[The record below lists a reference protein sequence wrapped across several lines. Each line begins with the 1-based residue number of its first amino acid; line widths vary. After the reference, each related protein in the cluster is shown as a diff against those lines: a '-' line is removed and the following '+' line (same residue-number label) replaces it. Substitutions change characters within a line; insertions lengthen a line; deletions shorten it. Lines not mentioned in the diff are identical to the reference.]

1 MAMMLPHVEDSKQ
14 SVLALLSQLSDVHQR
29 LGVAYASEIADW
41 RACFSALKADGG
53 IEVSSCSATDQ
64 PPPTADEPMQMR
76 FAADGDECLSR
87 RPKCPPRFENPC
99 VPEGPPLPLMVDEDS
114 AHVNLVSAPF
124 SPAEHSSLSL
134 SSKVPAINTV
144 LVTGDDFAVSASQ
157 RVTLATPERTGSISS
172 MRKSASGLF
181 DLRAA
186 WSLSESELHRIQRKA
201 HTAHLL
207 DARKKM
213 PTLCR
218 SRSHVFVDSF
228 RQVRQSTHIFVV
240 HPGSGKRIVWDVCA
254 CMLLIYDCLMIP
266 MQVFELPRNS
276 WIVVSEWL
284 RVIYWT
290 LDICASFLTG
300 IYVGSEP
307 ELRLK
312 KIARNYLQSW
322 FPFDVAVVLPEW
334 LLLLMSNLADVAASF
349 GLARSMRTAR
359 VLRVLRF
366 LKFMHLLRLVKMRQL
381 TDDLRDKLNNDVALI
396 SLSVA
401 KMVAIVCLLTHALAC
416 LWFWVGNSP
425 EGWVYTQGINTDS
438 TGEKYLFS
446 FQWSMARLHPS
457 NMGENM
463 ELRTFAE
470 KVFSIFATVN
480 AIVFSSI
487 FVSHITNKMAEMKR
501 MRAQKTSK
509 LLLIRMYVQRH
520 SISLK
525 LAMQLK
531 RHIVT
536 SYAVKLRSMEEADLM
551 AILPANLVMD
561 LRWETWSPLITK
573 HVLFDKIQ
581 VKDPRTECDICFQ
594 ALVEVPFFHAETLF
608 STGDCCAR
616 MLFVSF
622 GELSYTRGK
631 VPEGRVDVNAEMAV
645 TVTEDSQEVLPG
657 QWVSEA
663 ALWVRWMNCG
673 ELRAENSG
681 SMVSLGA
688 SEFGAVIV
696 EHEHVLLDVVA
707 HARAFIQ
714 DLNWNPGNCSDLP
727 SELDVAPP
735 RTSSNTKATQLAFS
749 EIRLP

>member
-1 MAMMLPHVEDSKQ
+1 MPPYGGEPDR
-14 SVLALLSQLSDVHQR
+14 SVLVLLSQLSDVQQR
-29 LGVAYASEIADW
+29 LGAAYASEIADW
-41 RACFSALKADGG
+41 RASLLALQAD
-53 IEVSSCSATDQ
+53 VQASSRKDTEATFYAATELLPQ
-64 PPPTADEPMQMR
+64 LVLDEPIQILP
-76 FAADGDECLSR
+76 AVNSDERLPR
-87 RPKCPPRFENPC
+87 RPLYPPRFESPC
-99 VPEGPPLPLMVDEDS
+99 VPEGPPLPLTVEEDS
-114 AHVNLVSAPF
+114 VRVNFASEPATPV
-124 SPAEHSSLSL
+124 AEHSSPPAASAVPSTSRNSAVPPSL
-134 SSKVPAINTV
+134 TVSQAAEERLVSSST
-144 LVTGDDFAVSASQ
+144 
-157 RVTLATPERTGSISS
+157 

-181 DLRAA
+181 ELRGP
-186 WSLSESELHRIQRKA
+186 WLLSESELQRIQKKA

-213 PTLCR
+213 PTLSR
-218 SRSHVFVDSF
+218 SRSQLFSDGF
-228 RQVRQSTHIFVV
+228 RQVRQSSHSFVV
-240 HPGSGKRIVWDVCA
+240 HPGSVKRIVWDVLA
-254 CMLLIYDCLMIP
+254 CILLIYDCLMIP
-266 MQVFELPRNS
+266 MQVFDLPRNS

-290 LDICASFLTG
+290 LDISASFITG

-312 KIARNYLQSW
+312 KIARNYVQSW

-334 LLLLMSNLADVAASF
+334 LLLLVNNLADAAASL

-366 LKFMHLLRLVKMRQL
+366 LKFMHLLRLVKVRQL
-381 TDDLRDKLNNDVALI
+381 TEDLRDKLNNDVALM
-396 SLSVA
+396 SLSVV
-401 KMVAIVCLLTHALAC
+401 KMIAIVCLLTHALAC
-416 LWFWVGNSP
+416 MWYGVGNSP
-425 EGWVYTQGINTDS
+425 EGWVYAQGINS
-438 TGEKYLFS
+438 VNTGEKYLFS

-463 ELRTFAE
+463 ELQTFTE

-501 MRAQKTSK
+501 MRAQRTSK
-509 LLLIRMYVQRH
+509 LVLIRMYVQRH

-536 SYAVKLRSMEEADLM
+536 SYAIKLRSMEEADLM
-551 AILPANLVMD
+551 AILPSNLVMD
-561 LRWETWSPLITK
+561 LRWETWSPVITK
-573 HVLFDKIQ
+573 HALFDRIQ
-581 VKDPRTECDICFQ
+581 MKDPRTECDICFQ
-594 ALVEVPFFHAETLF
+594 ALVEVPFFQSETLF
-608 STGDCCAR
+608 ATGDACAQ
-616 MLFVSF
+616 MLFMSF

-631 VPEGRVDVNAEMAV
+631 VPEGRVDVGLASEPSC
-645 TVTEDSQEVLPG
+645 TEDSRDVRPG

-681 SMVSLGA
+681 AAVALGA
-688 SEFGAVIV
+688 AELGAVV
-696 EHEHVLLDVVA
+696 AEHEHVLLDVVA

-714 DLNWNPGNCSDLP
+714 DLNRNPGSCSDLAAEP
-727 SELDVAPP
+727 EMEL
-735 RTSSNTKATQLAFS
+735 RRSSSHTKATQLAFS